1 MAYEDYWVYKDRL
14 QDEIEAQTDPRKK
27 WMLETALQH
36 LPAEYR
42 WRFGEDSV
50 PPEKIDEP
58 QVKLIEPRG
67 YEVDMERAKS
77 LSPALREDAVNFVER
92 FYSGQTPTTE
102 DLVRSLISKQ
112 EELKEKRRQ
121 DNL

>member
-27 WMLETALQH
+27 WMLETALKH

-50 PPEKIDEP
+50 PPEEIDEHEA
-58 QVKLIEPRG
+58 KTIEPRS
-67 YEVDMERAKS
+67 YEVDMEKAKS
-77 LSPALREDAVNFVER
+77 FSPALREDAINFVER
-92 FYSGQTPTTE
+92 FYAGQIPTTE
-102 DLVRSLISKQ
+102 DLVRSLIRKQ
-112 EELKEKRRQ
+112 EELEVKRRQ